1 MLGRTQEEN
10 LQACLLAPRI
20 KVTARDQSLFHKK
33 GSRAHHD
40 PREAPN
46 PCVCGGGMGKVLVVD
61 SEETKRER
69 KGALCTEG
77 KRQGLLRQTEHRG
90 RRTVKNM
97 ERTGGGG
104 GRCL

>member
-1 MLGRTQEEN
+1 MLAST
-10 LQACLLAPRI
+10 RI
-20 KVTARDQSLFHKK
+20 KVTARGQSLFHKK

-46 PCVCGGGMGKVLVVD
+46 PCVYGGGMGKVLAVD

-77 KRQGLLRQTEHRG
+77 KRQGLLRQTE
-90 RRTVKNM
+90 
-97 ERTGGGG
+97 
-104 GRCL
+104 